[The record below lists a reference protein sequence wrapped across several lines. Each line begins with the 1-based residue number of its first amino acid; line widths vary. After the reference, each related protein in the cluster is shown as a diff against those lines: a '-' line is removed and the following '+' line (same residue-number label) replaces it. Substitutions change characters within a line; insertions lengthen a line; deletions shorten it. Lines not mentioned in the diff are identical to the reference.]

1 MNKKLYVCK
10 RDLKITEKNNK
21 NFKEVLWSY

>member
-10 RDLKITEKNNK
+10 RDLKKKKKNNK